1 MYADKK
7 KYKNNHLLQILMY
20 FFMYL
25 PFYIILSM
33 KYMTTNP
40 WSMQKCSLRDNQV
53 LFHMTR
59 QMKIKSKDHPSIN
72 VNKNNRY

>member
-1 MYADKK
+1 
-7 KYKNNHLLQILMY
+7 
-20 FFMYL
+20 MYL

-33 KYMTTNP
+33 KYMSTNP

-59 QMKIKSKDHPSIN
+59 HTHTITIKYKGHPLIN
-72 VNKNNRY
+72 VNKKVDFKSLNFNNQHAI

>member
-1 MYADKK
+1 
-7 KYKNNHLLQILMY
+7 
-20 FFMYL
+20 MYL

-59 QMKIKSKDHPSIN
+59 QKHTIKIKCKGHPLIN
-72 VNKNNRY
+72 VNKKVDFKSLNFNNHHAI